1 MKTRFPA
8 QFAFLLMALFFLG
21 LPLSAQDYSDGNYPG
36 VSSEN
41 AFGRVELTVEIRAGK
56 IADIQYQRMLDW
68 DPEKVKEEM
77 KEKIVRQQSSRV
89 DAVSGATLSS
99 QLVSQAVQDALDKA
113 ALSSELER
121 SDRVILQTNQGTI
134 ELLLY
139 PDRAPKTVE
148 NFLALVEKGYYDG
161 IIFHRVIPGFMIQGG
176 DPTGTGRGGSSIWGK
191 PFSDEF
197 HPELRFN
204 RPGLLAMANSG
215 PNTNGSQFFITV
227 AATPWLNDRHTI
239 FGEVIGGYEV
249 VEAIV
254 NAPAVDSLPR
264 EEQKILQAS
273 PVRGPKNQLTR

>member
-1 MKTRFPA
+1 MKIQFPA
-8 QFAFLLMALFFLG
+8 RAVSMLTALFFFSLS
-21 LPLSAQDYSDGNYPG
+21 LSAQDYSDGNYPG
-36 VSSEN
+36 VSSDST
-41 AFGRVELTVEIRAGK
+41 FGQVELTVEIRAGK
-56 IADIQYQRMLDW
+56 IADIQYQRVPDW
-68 DPEKVKEEM
+68 DPKKVKEEM
-77 KEKIVRQQSSRV
+77 EVKIVQQQSSRV

-99 QLVSQAVQDALDKA
+99 QLVSEAVQDALDKA
-113 ALSSELER
+113 VLSNEPAR
-121 SDRVILQTNQGTI
+121 PARVILQTNRGTI

-148 NFLALVEKGYYDG
+148 NFLALVERGYYDG
-161 IIFHRVIPGFMIQGG
+161 IIFHRVIPGFMIQAG

-191 PFSDEF
+191 PFADEF

-215 PNTNGSQFFITV
+215 PNTNRSQFFITV

-239 FGEVIGGYEV
+239 FGEVSGGYEV

-254 NAPAVDSLPR
+254 NASAVDGSPR
-264 EEQKILQAS
+264 EEQKILQAC